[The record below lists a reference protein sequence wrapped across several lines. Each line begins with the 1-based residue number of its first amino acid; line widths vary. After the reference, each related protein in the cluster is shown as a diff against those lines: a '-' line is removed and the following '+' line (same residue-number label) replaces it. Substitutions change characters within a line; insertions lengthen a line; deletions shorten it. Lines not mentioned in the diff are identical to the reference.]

1 MGTTTLRHKR
11 GDTFQYDCVLREKKN
26 GPAIDISGWQIRS
39 QLRDLKDTL
48 ICEFV
53 ITVLNPLAGHYQ
65 LSVADTR
72 TWQPGTAAMD
82 IEYRDAQGVIRSSE
96 TLNVLILKDETH
108 D

>member
-1 MGTTTLRHKR
+1 MAGTTLRHKR

-39 QLRDLKDTL
+39 HLRDLKDTL
-48 ICEFV
+48 ICEFSV
-53 ITVLNPLAGHYQ
+53 QVLEAAAGHYQ
-65 LSVADTR
+65 LSAADTR
-72 TWQPGTAAMD
+72 TWQPGNAAMD